1 MDLLRFITCGSVDD
15 GKSTL
20 IGRLLFDS
28 QSVSLDI
35 LNAIERQTKNK
46 ANGEIDLSL
55 LTDGLRAEREQGI
68 TIDIAYKYFTTKK
81 RKFIV
86 ADAPGH
92 VQYTRNMVTGASNA
106 DLAIVLID
114 ARLGVI
120 EQTRRHSL
128 ISSLLGIPHVVVA
141 INKMDLVGFAP
152 SVYDKIVSD
161 YQVLAAQLGI
171 KDVAFIPI
179 SALQGDNVVEK
190 SDNMPFYKGKTLLE
204 YLETIEVT
212 SDINLTDPR
221 FQVQYVIRPMT
232 DEYHDYRGYAGKI
245 QSGIYRVGDKVT
257 VLPSGIESTISR
269 IEVNLKDVREAYSG
283 QAAVLHL
290 ADDIDISRGDSIITS
305 PTPTL
310 SKGER
315 EKQSPALNPQFTT
328 DIEATLCWFD
338 ETRSL
343 TEGGKFLLQ
352 NGSNVAKAVIKKIEY
367 KLDVST
373 LEKVSPLREDGRG
386 AEGRLNDIVHVK
398 IKTAKPLVFDNYTN
412 NRATGAFILINE
424 NTCNTV
430 AAGMIATESKSAKHD
445 FNFAVEDFQ
454 SFIQAGKTL
463 EAIEKYYADD
473 VQVQE
478 NNDAPRVGKETA
490 LAHEKTN
497 IERVKSFKIAIKSSV
512 ADENQ
517 GLVLGEMVIELETLK
532 GHVKHIEEAFVQRW
546 KDGKIVFERFYYE
559 G

>member
-46 ANGEIDLSL
+46 DNGEIDLSL

-68 TIDIAYKYFTTKK
+68 TIDIAYKYFTTPK

-92 VQYTRNMVTGASNA
+92 VQYTRNMVTGASNS

-128 ISSLLGIPHVVVA
+128 ITSLLGIPHVVVA
-141 INKMDLVGFAP
+141 INKMDLVGFDP
-152 SVYDKIVSD
+152 SVYDQIVSD
-161 YQVLAAQLGI
+161 YKVLAAKLGI
-171 KDVAFIPI
+171 KNVAFIPM

-190 SDNMPFYKGKTLLE
+190 STNMPFYTGKTLLQ

-221 FQVQYVIRPMT
+221 FQVQYVIRPMSE
-232 DEYHDYRGYAGKI
+232 EYHDYRGYAGKI
-245 QSGIYRVGDKVT
+245 QSGIYKVGDKVA

-269 IEVNLKDVREAYSG
+269 IEVNLKDVNEAFSG

-290 ADDIDISRGDSIITS
+290 ADDIDISRGDSIIA
-305 PTPTL
+305 
-310 SKGER
+310 
-315 EKQSPALNPQFTT
+315 QSPVLNPQSSTEV
-328 DIEATLCWFD
+328 EATICWFD

-343 TEGGKFLLQ
+343 KEGSKFLIQ
-352 NGSNVAKAVIKKIEY
+352 NGSNTTKAVVKSIEY
-367 KLDVST
+367 KLDVSS
-373 LEKVSPLREDGRG
+373 LEKCLIT
-386 AEGRLNDIVHVK
+386 EGVLNDIVKVRL
-398 IKTAKPLVFDNYTN
+398 KTAKPLVFDNYLN

-430 AAGMIATESKSAKHD
+430 AAGMVSAEFTTTESD
-445 FNFAVEDFQ
+445 FMTAVEDFQ
-454 SFIQAGKTL
+454 GLVKAGKTL

-473 VQVQE
+473 IQIQE
-478 NNDAPRVGKETA
+478 NSDAPRIGKQA
-490 LAHEKTN
+490 MLQREKGLL
-497 IERVKSFKIAIKSSV
+497 EQIKSIKFDILSSV
-512 ADENQ
+512 IDEPK
-517 GLVLGEMVIELETLK
+517 GLVLGEMQIKYETLS
-532 GHVKHIEEAFVQRW
+532 GHTRQISEAFVQHW
-546 KDGKIVFERFYYE
+546 KGGKVVFERFYYK
-559 G
+559 

>member
-46 ANGEIDLSL
+46 DNGEIDLSL

-68 TIDIAYKYFTTKK
+68 TIDIAYKYFTTPK

-92 VQYTRNMVTGASNA
+92 VQYTRNMVTGASNS

-128 ISSLLGIPHVVVA
+128 IISLLGIPHVVVA
-141 INKMDLVGFAP
+141 INKMDLVGFDP

-161 YQVLAAQLGI
+161 YQVLAAQLGV
-171 KDVAFIPI
+171 KDVVFIPM

-190 SDNMPFYKGKTLLE
+190 SKNMPFYTGKTLLQ

-221 FQVQYVIRPMT
+221 FQVQYVIRPMNE
-232 DEYHDYRGYAGKI
+232 EYHDYRGYAGKI
-245 QSGIYRVGDKVT
+245 QSGIYKVGDKVA

-269 IEVNLKDVREAYSG
+269 IEVNLKDVNEAFSG

-290 ADDIDISRGDSIITS
+290 ADDIDISRGDSISVTGATVQTS
-305 PTPTL
+305 T
-310 SKGER
+310 E
-315 EKQSPALNPQFTT
+315 
-328 DIEATLCWFD
+328 IEATICWFD

-343 TEGGKFLLQ
+343 KEGSKFLIQ
-352 NGSNVAKAVIKKIEY
+352 NGANTTKAVVKSIEY

-373 LEKVSPLREDGRG
+373 LEKCSIT
-386 AEGRLNDIVHVK
+386 EGGLNDIVKVRL
-398 IKTAKPLVFDNYTN
+398 KTAKPLVFDNYQN

-430 AAGMIATESKSAKHD
+430 AAGMVSAESQTTVDDLST
-445 FNFAVEDFQ
+445 AVEDFQ
-454 SFIQAGKTL
+454 SLVKQGKTL

-473 VQVQE
+473 IQIQE
-478 NNDAPRVGKETA
+478 NSEAPRVGKQA
-490 LAHEKTN
+490 MLQREKGLLDQ
-497 IERVKSFKIAIKSSV
+497 IKSIKFDILSSV
-512 ADENQ
+512 IDEAK
-517 GLVLGEMVIELETLK
+517 GLVLGEMQINYETLS
-532 GHVKHIEEAFVQRW
+532 GHTRQISEAFVQHW
-546 KDGKIVFERFYYE
+546 KNGKVVFERFYYK
-559 G
+559 